1 MSTFFEEV
9 GGSETFADLVSQ
21 FYACVAVNPVLRP
34 LYPESDLKG
43 AADRLQM
50 FLEQYWGGPT
60 RYSEERGHPRLRM
73 RHAGFHI
80 ASAQRDAWLGC
91 MNNAIAGLNIEE
103 HLKIQLTQYIEMAA
117 HSLVNQPD

>member
-1 MSTFFEEV
+1 MNTFFEEV

-34 LYPESDLKG
+34 MYPESDLQG
-43 AADRLQM
+43 AALRLQM

-60 RYSEERGHPRLRM
+60 TYSEQRGHPRLRM

-80 ASAQRDAWLGC
+80 ASAQRDAWLDC
-91 MNNAIAGLNIEE
+91 MNQAIAGLTIED
-103 HLKIQLTQYIEMAA
+103 HLKIELRQYIEMAA
-117 HSLVNQPD
+117 QSLVNQLD